1 MEVNVIRDALK
12 VRILVMIEQLNHA
25 LENSKDNETPLKEQ
39 FTQSKYDMVKA
50 HAEFI
55 SLEVFLKRINKFFL
69 GDEIDEEREKSLKRT
84 FLKMYRIACLKSLI
98 ANCGEIY
105 AAGYLHATGIRNMKL
120 AFEQLIFTMKPR
132 LLRIITE
139 ASKVEIPSN
148 IGNATGKITV
158 IGNKTSNEPS
168 TKH

>member
-69 GDEIDEEREKSLKRT
+69 GD
-84 FLKMYRIACLKSLI
+84 
-98 ANCGEIY
+98 
-105 AAGYLHATGIRNMKL
+105 
-120 AFEQLIFTMKPR
+120 
-132 LLRIITE
+132 
-139 ASKVEIPSN
+139 
-148 IGNATGKITV
+148 
-158 IGNKTSNEPS
+158 
-168 TKH
+168 